1 MAQAV
6 WARTLSRGVMNASRE
21 KQIADVSDR
30 MMAIKQTYLHP
41 DAPVVSLFEDVCG
54 IARSIDCLRVE
65 KIHSKYMF
73 VCTENR
79 YGDGIV
85 PSEVLDLIAKI
96 FKNGF
101 KTSALMNPACMELP
115 PVSTPEYDKLKAFNF
130 KITQDSAGQ
139 LPPYD
144 CDAKFASYTCGHTSM
159 GLRCFNAEVPVPT
172 SMPERF
178 DKISHEG
185 KLSLTRL
192 REVQPDY
199 AKACDEGIEWKVF
212 RYEFVKQFPW
222 VSNLAQ
228 EAGNAGQ
235 QIARCESRMSL
246 MFKIASIANRHH
258 ADGAIDWDNVIREAT
273 RAGSLFPG
281 EIDGLVKYVKE
292 LSGGLANPIFL
303 NELRDFSRQL
313 TSQCVVTG
321 SMAKSL
327 AETQIK
333 NEGAAVTFKLA
344 CMKAMTCATGKFAR
358 DGHQMLLKPGDVTA
372 LSSDKK
378 STIVMV
384 ADEFLQKVR
393 QIAKKQGVTADTVAY
408 GTIVGLTDVRVV
420 HFAFNKPDERLGNCK
435 TLPDIG
441 AAFTAALATHVGKS
455 VASPWSQTECV
466 PKAVATQGRGSDV
479 KEYTAS
485 GRWSNQVEKL
495 SDKGFEV
502 GAKVALASDT
512 SGEKIYELISIDA
525 ANGVKLKHATGK
537 AVCHP
542 IDDFLRGRFVVSTI
556 VKDSFAI
563 SSQCNLLAHVPVHLH
578 SLSSFP
584 HLIYITA
591 RLLVSSMFLAALP

>member
-1 MAQAV
+1 
-6 WARTLSRGVMNASRE
+6 MNASRE
-21 KQIADVSDR
+21 QQIAEVR
-30 MMAIKQTYLHP
+30 PKMMAIKDMYLHP
-41 DAPVVSLFEDVCG
+41 DAAVVSLLEDVCS
-54 IARSIDCLRVE
+54 IARGIDCLRVE
-65 KIHSKYMF
+65 KIHSKYMM

-79 YGDGIV
+79 YGDGII
-85 PSEVLDLIAKI
+85 PSEVMDLISKI

-101 KTSALMNPACMELP
+101 KNSALQNPACMELP
-115 PVSTPEYDKLKAFNF
+115 PVGTPEYNAIKNFNF
-130 KITQDSAGQ
+130 KIMEDSAGQ
-139 LPPYD
+139 LPQYD

-159 GLRCFNAEVPVPT
+159 GLRCINAGVPVPT
-172 SMPERF
+172 VMPERF
-178 DKISHEG
+178 DRISHQG

-212 RYEFVKQFPW
+212 RYEFVKEFPW
-222 VSNLAQ
+222 ISNLAQ

-246 MFKIASIANRHH
+246 MYKIAAIANRHH
-258 ADGAIDWDNVIREAT
+258 TGGTMIDWDSVIREAT

-292 LSGGLANPIFL
+292 LSGGLGNPIFL

-327 AETQIK
+327 AEVQIK
-333 NEGAAVTFKLA
+333 HEGAAATFKLA

-393 QIAKKQGVTADTVAY
+393 QIACGEGITADTVAY

-420 HFAFNKPDERLGNCK
+420 HFVFNKPDERLGTCK
-435 TLPDIG
+435 TLNDIG
-441 AAFTAALATHVGKS
+441 VSFTTALATHVGKA
-455 VASPWSQTECV
+455 VASPWKQIGREGAS
-466 PKAVATQGRGSDV
+466 KAVTGQARSSDV

-485 GRWSNQVEKL
+485 GKWSNQVDKL

-512 SGEKIYELISIDA
+512 LGENIYELISIDA
-525 ANGVKLKHATGK
+525 ATGVKLKLQATGS
-537 AVCHP
+537 ATCHP
-542 IDDFLRGRFVVSTI
+542 IDDFLRGKFVVSTI
-556 VKDSFAI
+556 MKDSLAT
-563 SSQCNLLAHVPVHLH
+563 SSQCMWNAYTP
-578 SLSSFP
+578 P
-584 HLIYITA
+584 HL
-591 RLLVSSMFLAALP
+591 